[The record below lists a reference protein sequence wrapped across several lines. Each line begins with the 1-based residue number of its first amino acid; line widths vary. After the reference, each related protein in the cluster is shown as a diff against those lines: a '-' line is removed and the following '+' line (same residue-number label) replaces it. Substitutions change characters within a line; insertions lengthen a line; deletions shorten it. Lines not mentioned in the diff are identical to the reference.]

1 VPRSSHAG
9 RLLYVRRANAVYPEI
24 DIRVSTDVNG
34 AAFSQRALFVTFD
47 DYVRLRGPAL
57 VRLARLIAGDRH
69 LGEDLVQE
77 VLTRAYPRWSR
88 IVAGGAPD
96 VYLRRMLV
104 NAHVS
109 WRRKRSSGEV
119 ADDTTRVERAGDA
132 DVGAEAADRDA
143 LWRLI
148 TRLPPKQRVT
158 VVLRFYED
166 LDDTAIA
173 EILGCSPATVRTHTM
188 RALATLRQHEESL
201 R

>member
-1 VPRSSHAG
+1 VPA
-9 RLLYVRRANAVYPEI
+9 P
-24 DIRVSTDVNG
+24 
-34 AAFSQRALFVTFD
+34 VTFD
-47 DYVRLRGPAL
+47 DYVRARGPAL

-77 VLTRAYPRWSR
+77 VLTKAYPRWNK
-88 IVAGGAPD
+88 IVSGGQPD

-109 WRRKRSSGEV
+109 WRRKRSSTEV
-119 ADDTTRVERAGDA
+119 ADGAERVERNDTAGRTDIS
-132 DVGAEAADRDA
+132 AETVERDA

-158 VVLRFYED
+158 IVLRFYED
-166 LDDTAIA
+166 LDDAAIA
-173 EILGCSPATVRTHTM
+173 EIMDCSPTTVRTHAM
-188 RALATLRQHEESL
+188 RALAALRRHVDTSNADTSEESL

>member
-1 VPRSSHAG
+1 MNIIGADDVHTCPVSVNGTALSTRAYSMEAAAATFDE
-9 RLLYVRRANAVYPEI
+9 YVR
-24 DIRVSTDVNG
+24 T
-34 AAFSQRALFVTFD
+34 
-47 DYVRLRGPAL
+47 RGPAL

-77 VLTRAYPRWSR
+77 VLTRAYPRWNR
-88 IVAGGAPD
+88 IVAGGRPD

-109 WRRKRSSGEV
+109 WRRRRSSTEV
-119 ADDTTRVERAGDA
+119 ADGAGRVESPARGD
-132 DVGAEAADRDA
+132 VSAEAADRDA
-143 LWRLI
+143 MWRLI

-166 LDDTAIA
+166 LDDATIA
-173 EILGCSPATVRTHTM
+173 EILGCSSATVRTHTM
-188 RALATLRQHEESL
+188 RALTTLRALHTSEETL

>member
-1 VPRSSHAG
+1 
-9 RLLYVRRANAVYPEI
+9 
-24 DIRVSTDVNG
+24 
-34 AAFSQRALFVTFD
+34 
-47 DYVRLRGPAL
+47 
-57 VRLARLIAGDRH
+57 
-69 LGEDLVQE
+69 
-77 VLTRAYPRWSR
+77 VLTKAYPRWNR
-88 IVAGGAPD
+88 ILAGGQPD

-104 NAHVS
+104 NAHIS

-119 ADDTTRVERAGDA
+119 VDGPSRVERADRADISADA
-132 DVGAEAADRDA
+132 VERDA

-173 EILGCSPATVRTHTM
+173 EIMGCSPATVRTHTM
-188 RALATLRQHEESL
+188 RALNALRQHVDSTEESL

>member
-1 VPRSSHAG
+1 
-9 RLLYVRRANAVYPEI
+9 
-24 DIRVSTDVNG
+24 
-34 AAFSQRALFVTFD
+34 VTFD
-47 DYVRLRGPAL
+47 EYVRARGPAL
-57 VRLARLIAGDRH
+57 VRLAWLVAGDRH

-77 VLTRAYPRWSR
+77 VLTRAYPRWNR
-88 IVAGGAPD
+88 IVAGGRPD

-109 WRRKRSSGEV
+109 WRRRRSSTEV
-119 ADDTTRVERAGDA
+119 AD
-132 DVGAEAADRDA
+132 GAERTDGAHPGPDIGAETAERDA
-143 LWRLI
+143 MWRMI

-166 LDDTAIA
+166 LDDAAIA

-188 RALATLRQHEESL
+188 RALTTLRALHTSGGTL

>member
-1 VPRSSHAG
+1 
-9 RLLYVRRANAVYPEI
+9 
-24 DIRVSTDVNG
+24 
-34 AAFSQRALFVTFD
+34 VTFD

-69 LGEDLVQE
+69 LGEDLAQE
-77 VLTRAYPRWSR
+77 VLIRAYPRWNR
-88 IVAGGAPD
+88 ILAGGRPD
-96 VYLRRMLV
+96 VYLRRMIV

-119 ADDTTRVERAGDA
+119 TDGVERVERPGGA

-148 TRLPPKQRVT
+148 SRLPAKQRVT
-158 VVLRFYED
+158 IVLRFYED
-166 LDDTAIA
+166 LDDAAIA
-173 EILGCSPATVRTHTM
+173 EILGCSTGTVRTHTM
-188 RALATLRQHEESL
+188 RALAALRISEESL